1 MHIRSTDP
9 LVRQC
14 LDDIADAVRGHG
26 GEIHPELAVNH
37 QGERLW
43 LSCPAAC
50 RDDTLLRIPEA
61 LFVPVTGLRW
71 CGDGGMLSYS
81 GDTTALSAVQRQL
94 LDAMVRLYNA
104 TGKIE
109 QVAARFPCN
118 RLEHDPELLALLR
131 KARPGIG
138 PSAKNL
144 AEQFISTRLSSQNI
158 DDSEVTVD
166 SLMPM
171 IDMLN
176 HHPYGPKYGRNEA
189 GDWVI
194 PVQHPVAGSD
204 ECFVRYQKGDSLANA
219 MWHGYFERAPRYV
232 ASAQCQVQLAGIG
245 QVTVIGH
252 HYERGKHNAPLAK
265 RLEHGLELK
274 GIVLEAETRPA
285 LRTFL
290 GLALRSCRREWTQ
303 PEAERHADDLIA
315 LLVQAN
321 IAYFTELL
329 ALCGTGTAHFPL
341 RALLADV
348 ARHQL
353 GILEAL

>member
-1 MHIRSTDP
+1 MRIDSSDP
-9 LVRQC
+9 SVIQLLEQIAGIVRE
-14 LDDIADAVRGHG
+14 HG
-26 GEIHPELAVNH
+26 GDIHPDLIIHHRA
-37 QGERLW
+37 ERLW
-43 LSCPAAC
+43 LSCPAKSQ
-50 RDDTLLRIPEA
+50 DGTLLRIPEA

-71 CGDGGMLSYS
+71 RGDGGMLSYS

-94 LDAMVRLYNA
+94 LESMVALYNA
-104 TGKIE
+104 TGKVE

-131 KARPGIG
+131 KARPSTG
-138 PSAKNL
+138 PSGKNL

-158 DDSEVTVD
+158 DDSEVTID

-189 GDWVI
+189 GDWLI
-194 PVQHPVAGSD
+194 PLLHPNPGSD
-204 ECFVRYQKGDSLANA
+204 ECFVRYQKGDSFANA
-219 MWHGYFERAPRYV
+219 MWHGYFESATRHV
-232 ASAQCQVQLAGIG
+232 ASVQCAVQLAGIG

-252 HYERGKHNAPLAK
+252 HYERGKRNAPLAK
-265 RLEHGLELK
+265 RQADGLELK
-274 GIVLEAETRPA
+274 GIVFEAETLPA
-285 LRTFL
+285 LRTFI
-290 GLALRSCRREWTQ
+290 GLALRGCRREWPQ
-303 PEAERHADDLIA
+303 SEAERHADALIA

-321 IAYFTELL
+321 IAYFGELL
-329 ALCGTGTAHFPL
+329 ALCGTGTAQFPL

-353 GILEAL
+353 AILEGL